1 MSSIDTIAV
10 VVYFVLVLAIGIQT
24 MRRIKTPG
32 DFAVAGNRIVWPVL
46 FATLAATFLGGGA
59 TIGRAGESYNIGYAF
74 AVAACAFPIQTILV
88 GTFIAPRLKR
98 YTDAETVGDVM
109 DLHYGKL
116 ARLLTGIISIVY
128 CTGVLGAQALALGT
142 IFHTIIGTS
151 VTTGI
156 VIGMVFVL
164 VYSTAGGMWADVQTD
179 VLQFV
184 MLGTF
189 LPLALILGIN
199 EAGGVGDLVD
209 SLPAGHLELFGAYD
223 VMAFLGIFL
232 GFLLGE
238 CLIPPYT
245 QRALSAPDA
254 RHARKGYALAGV
266 FGFFFYFVSASLGLV
281 SLVLF
286 PDIAS
291 DQALPT
297 IVTEVL
303 PVGIAG
309 LVAAALLAVV
319 MSTADSLLNSTTVV
333 FAKDIYK
340 SFIQPDISHR
350 RMLWLERCLNVVI
363 GLGALVFALSAESIV
378 DALLYSYALWAPT
391 IIVPFLFAVLTR
403 RRAPYAATSAMLAGG
418 LATAYW
424 TWGLDEPHG
433 VTGLMVGLAANIVV
447 FGLVYLSLDRSRG
460 AVVTEVAA

>member
-1 MSSIDTIAV
+1 MGTIDTIAV
-10 VVYFVLVLAIGIQT
+10 VVYFILVLAIGIQT

-59 TIGRAGESYNIGYAF
+59 TIGRAGESYDVGYAF
-74 AVAACAFPIQTILV
+74 AVAACAFPLQTILV
-88 GTFIAPRLKR
+88 GTFIAPRLNR
-98 YTDAETVGDVM
+98 YRGASTVGDVM
-109 DLHYGKL
+109 EIHYGKA
-116 ARLLTGIISIVY
+116 ARLLTGVISIVY

-142 IFHTIIGTS
+142 IFHIILGTS
-151 VTTGI
+151 VSTGI
-156 VIGMVFVL
+156 IIGMVFVL

-179 VLQFV
+179 VLQFI
-184 MLGTF
+184 MLGSF
-189 LPLALILGIN
+189 LPLALILGVR
-199 EAGGVGDLVD
+199 EAGGVEGLVD
-209 SLPAGHLELFGAYD
+209 SVPAGHLELFGTYD

-238 CLIPPYT
+238 CLIPPYA
-245 QRALSAPDA
+245 QRAFSAPDPS
-254 RHARKGYALAGV
+254 HARKGYALAGV

-281 SLVLF
+281 ALVLF

-297 IVTEVL
+297 VVTELL

-333 FAKDIYK
+333 FATDIYK
-340 SFIQPDISHR
+340 AFINPEISSS
-350 RMLWLERCLNVVI
+350 RMLWLERCVNVVI
-363 GLGALVFALSAESIV
+363 GVGALLFALSADSII

-403 RRAPYAATSAMLAGG
+403 RSAPRAAVSAMLAGG
-418 LATAYW
+418 IATAYW
-424 TWGLDEPHG
+424 TWGLGEPQG
-433 VTGLMVGLAANIVV
+433 ITGLMVGLVVNIGV
-447 FGLVYLSLDRSRG
+447 FTLVYLGLDRDRG
-460 AVVTEVAA
+460 TVELEVAA

>member
-1 MSSIDTIAV
+1 MGTINSIALG
-10 VVYFVLVLAIGIQT
+10 VYLLLTLGIGLQT

-32 DFAVAGNRIVWPVL
+32 DFAVAGNRIIWPVL

-59 TIGRAGESYNIGYAF
+59 TIGRAGESYTIGYAF

-98 YTDAETVGDVM
+98 YPGVETVGGIM
-109 DLHYGKL
+109 EIHYGRP
-116 ARLLTGIISIVY
+116 ARLLTGIISMVY

-156 VIGMVFVL
+156 LIGMIFVL

-179 VLQFV
+179 VLQFL

-189 LPLALILGIN
+189 LPLALILGVR
-199 EAGGVGDLVD
+199 EAGGVEGLVNAVPD
-209 SLPAGHLELFGAYD
+209 GHLNLFGAYD

-232 GFLLGE
+232 AFLLGE

-254 RHARKGYALAGV
+254 GHARKGYALAGV

-281 SLVLF
+281 ALVLF
-286 PDIAS
+286 PGIAP

-297 IVTEVL
+297 IVREAL

-309 LVAAALLAVV
+309 LVAASLLAVV
-319 MSTADSLLNSTTVV
+319 MSTADSLLNSSTVA
-333 FAKDIYK
+333 FANDIYK
-340 SFIQPDISHR
+340 PFINPHISQSR
-350 RMLWLERCLNVVI
+350 LLWLERGGNVVI
-363 GLGALVFALSAESIV
+363 GLGALVFALSAKSIV
-378 DALLYSYALWAPT
+378 DALLYSYSLWAPT
-391 IIVPFLFAVLTR
+391 IIIPFLFAVLTR
-403 RRAPYAATSAMLAGG
+403 RSAPRAGTAAMLVGG
-418 LATAYW
+418 VVTAYW
-424 TWGLDEPHG
+424 TWGLGEPNG
-433 VTGLMVGLAANIVV
+433 VTGLMVGLVANAVT
-447 FGLVYLSLDRSRG
+447 FALVYLVFDKTRG
-460 AVVTEVAA
+460 AVLEVAA

>member
-1 MSSIDTIAV
+1 MGTVNTIAI
-10 VVYFVLVLAIGIQT
+10 VVYLILVLAIGMQT

-98 YTDAETVGDVM
+98 YDVETVGGVM
-109 DLHYGKL
+109 EIHYGKP
-116 ARLLTGIISIVY
+116 ARLLTGVISMVY

-142 IFHTIIGTS
+142 IFNTIIGTS

-156 VIGMVFVL
+156 VIGMIFIL
-164 VYSTAGGMWADVQTD
+164 VYATAGGMWADVQTD
-179 VLQFV
+179 VLQFL

-189 LPLALILGIN
+189 LPLALILGVR
-199 EAGGVGDLVD
+199 EAGGVEGLVNSVPD
-209 SLPAGHLELFGAYD
+209 GHLELFGAYD

-232 GFLLGE
+232 AFLLGE

-254 RHARKGYALAGV
+254 HHARKGYALAGV
-266 FGFFFYFVSASLGLV
+266 FGFFFYFVTASLGLV
-281 SLVLF
+281 AIVLF
-286 PDIAS
+286 PGISS

-297 IVTEVL
+297 IVREML

-309 LVAAALLAVV
+309 LVAASLLAVV
-319 MSTADSLLNSTTVV
+319 MSTADSLLNSATVV
-333 FAKDIYK
+333 FAKDIYEP
-340 SFIQPDISHR
+340 FINPEVSQR
-350 RMLWLERCLNVVI
+350 KMLWLERGTNILI

-391 IIVPFLFAVLTR
+391 IILPFLFAVLTR
-403 RRAPYAATSAMLAGG
+403 RSAPHAATSAMVVGG
-418 LATAYW
+418 IATAYW
-424 TWGLDEPHG
+424 TWGLGEPNG
-433 VTGLMVGLAANIVV
+433 ITGLMVGLVANAAT
-447 FGLVYLSLDRSRG
+447 FALVYLVLDKNRG
-460 AVVTEVAA
+460 VVMEVTA

>member
-1 MSSIDTIAV
+1 MGTIDTVAIVA
-10 VVYFVLVLAIGIQT
+10 YFILVLAIGVQT
-24 MRRIKTPG
+24 MRRIKTPS
-32 DFAVAGNRIVWPVL
+32 DFSVAGNRIIWPVL

-59 TIGRAGESYNIGYAF
+59 TIGRAGESFNVGYAF

-88 GTFIAPRLKR
+88 GAFIAPRLKR
-98 YTDAETVGDVM
+98 YPDAETVGDVM
-109 DLHYGKL
+109 AIHYGKP

-128 CTGVLGAQALALGT
+128 STGVLGAQALALGT
-142 IFHTIIGTS
+142 IFNTIIGTS

-156 VIGMVFVL
+156 VMGMVFIL

-179 VLQFV
+179 VLQFL

-189 LPLALILGIN
+189 LPLALILGVR
-199 EAGGVGDLVD
+199 EAGGVGGLVD
-209 SLPAGHLELFGAYD
+209 ALPDGHLELFGTYD

-232 GFLLGE
+232 AFLLGE

-254 RHARKGYALAGV
+254 GHARKGYALAGV

-281 SLVLF
+281 ALVLF
-286 PDIAS
+286 PTISS

-297 IVTEVL
+297 IVREVL

-319 MSTADSLLNSTTVV
+319 MSTADSQLNSATVV

-340 SFIQPDISHR
+340 SFIDPDVSPGK
-350 RMLWLERCLNVVI
+350 MLWLERGVNVII
-363 GLGALVFALSAESIV
+363 GLGAAVFALSAESIV

-391 IIVPFLFAVLTR
+391 VIIPFVLAVLTR
-403 RRAPYAATSAMLAGG
+403 LSAPYAATSAMVAGG
-418 LATAYW
+418 LATGIW
-424 TWGLDEPHG
+424 TWGLSEPYG
-433 VTGLMVGLAANIVV
+433 ITGLMVGLVANAVT
-447 FGLVYLSLDRSRG
+447 FACVYLVFDNNRSLP
-460 AVVTEVAA
+460 TEVPA